1 MSTKSKDGFWSA
13 LSSFLLPITTPTEY
27 LPHLHQAAIF
37 LQRQERMERQNL
49 IMIELL
55 KQIRDRL

>member
-1 MSTKSKDGFWSA
+1 MPAKTTNGFWSA
-13 LSSFLLPITTPTEY
+13 LSSFLMPVTTPTEY

-37 LQRQERMERQNL
+37 LQRQERMERQNM

-55 KQIRDRL
+55 KQIRDKL